1 MLLDQD
7 HPFAGLPAALVEE
20 MLQRTTEVSE
30 ELLLAF
36 TDTKID
42 QSRLRGELEGG
53 GWLRHESSLP
63 NVQIPTTCGID
74 GAFAIERLLATD
86 IVAAAGVGAEGL
98 TPPSEKRLWP
108 ENLQYQTYL
117 VTEPHSANTGTI
129 VRALMIGMELDL
141 ASSAPHDVVFID
153 GSLTTPLIFLN
164 QALNAVKEHP
174 NLKASIALLRDI
186 QKILDAY
193 FVVLRAE
200 RTDRAWVG
208 VPKYTTRREI
218 GSIMGWPASQDDRAV
233 LTNVLKPGEFTKP
246 IALYNVS
253 RSGRAQDWHLN
264 TELLTEETANT
275 AKKITFHLSSEIR
288 VIYYRPHL
296 HLPAVRLEI
305 SRSIAETPGRL
316 AAVIE
321 AVRHQCATGAIFEP
335 YPLYIADRWVKTL
348 STALPAFRQV
358 ASQRLAAS
366 YDGDFADI
374 FLALHGY
381 RTESG
386 G

>member
-1 MLLDQD
+1 
-7 HPFAGLPAALVEE
+7 
-20 MLQRTTEVSE
+20 
-30 ELLLAF
+30 
-36 TDTKID
+36 
-42 QSRLRGELEGG
+42 
-53 GWLRHESSLP
+53 
-63 NVQIPTTCGID
+63 
-74 GAFAIERLLATD
+74 
-86 IVAAAGVGAEGL
+86 
-98 TPPSEKRLWP
+98 
-108 ENLQYQTYL
+108 
-117 VTEPHSANTGTI
+117 
-129 VRALMIGMELDL
+129 MIGMELDL